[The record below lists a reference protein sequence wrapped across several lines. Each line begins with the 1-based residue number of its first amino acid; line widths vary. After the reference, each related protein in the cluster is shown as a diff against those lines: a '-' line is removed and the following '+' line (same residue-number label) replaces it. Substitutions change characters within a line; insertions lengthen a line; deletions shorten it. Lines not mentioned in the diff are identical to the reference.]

1 MEIIL
6 DYDPVNKWEGCA
18 FLPSEEGIIAWI
30 VKELDQDGDA
40 DEEGVSTYWTYERP
54 YHHWFEHYPLDSEST
69 RYAGKI
75 RCSSLAAAKWLL
87 ANWKLEA
94 A

>member
-18 FLPSEEGIIAWI
+18 YLHAPIIAEWLE
-30 VKELDQDGDA
+30 KNLDCDAVGDG
-40 DEEGVSTYWTYERP
+40 VLTYWTYDRP
-54 YHHWFEHYPLDSEST
+54 YTHWFEHYPEDSEST

>member
-6 DYDPVNKWEGCA
+6 DYDPATKHQGCA
-18 FLPSEEGIIAWI
+18 FINAEYI
-30 VKELDQDGDA
+30 VDWLIKNLDCDA
-40 DEEGVSTYWTYERP
+40 VGEGVLTYSFYECP
-54 YHHWFEHYPLDSEST
+54 NYYWFEHYPEDSEST

>member
-18 FLPSEEGIIAWI
+18 YLDAPIIGEWL
-30 VKELDQDGDA
+30 KNLDQDRDE
-40 DEEGVSTYWTYERP
+40 DEEGVLTYWTYERP
-54 YHHWFEHYPLDSEST
+54 YRHWFEHYPLDSEST
-69 RYAGKI
+69 YAGKI